1 MGVFDRGEIETMYID
16 KGNGTMRIDRGNLR
30 QFFCGRGL
38 LFKFFA
44 IKREIYSKNLPLSL
58 F

>member
-1 MGVFDRGEIETMYID
+1 MGVSDRGEIE
-16 KGNGTMRIDRGNLR
+16 TMRIDRGNLR